1 MFNILR
7 SVLILSKLAQSSV
20 FDAPTDLRRSVT
32 TGTWFVH
39 AARWRAVFPSWSWG
53 GDVKTRAIMMA
64 IMLVNVSQPSDLDL
78 PHVEAVF
85 QQPQSNPVQAFVE

>member
-7 SVLILSKLAQSSV
+7 SVLVVSKLVSV
-20 FDAPTDLRRSVT
+20 LGLDQYFDPPTDLRRSVT

-53 GDVKTRAIMMA
+53 KY
-64 IMLVNVSQPSDLDL
+64 LVTKL
-78 PHVEAVF
+78 
-85 QQPQSNPVQAFVE
+85 